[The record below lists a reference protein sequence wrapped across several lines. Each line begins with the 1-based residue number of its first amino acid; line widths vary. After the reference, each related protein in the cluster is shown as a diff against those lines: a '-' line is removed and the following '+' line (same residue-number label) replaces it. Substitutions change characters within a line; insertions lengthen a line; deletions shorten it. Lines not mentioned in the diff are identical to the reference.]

1 MEKFAR
7 ICLLFGTNMQKITI
21 LLADDH
27 NIIRHGI
34 RALLTLEADFE
45 IVGEAVTGREAIALT
60 EQLAPNVVVMDL
72 SMPLLNGMEAAR
84 QISLNCPETK
94 VIVLSA
100 HDDKEHVGQAMVAG
114 AAGYLLKLTA
124 AQELIEAI
132 REVNK
137 GNVYF
142 SPQVAKRLR
151 DAADPFAPKIKA
163 SAALTVREAEVL
175 QLVAEGFVNKQ
186 IADELHLSIKT
197 VEKHRQSM
205 MHKLNLHCIADLVR
219 HAAAKG
225 VVDTHDVNAVL
236 HPA

>member
-1 MEKFAR
+1 MEEFVR
-7 ICLLFGTNMQKITI
+7 ICLLFDTNMQKITI

-45 IVGEAVTGREAIALT
+45 IVGEAITGRQAISLT
-60 EQLAPNVVVMDL
+60 EQLSPNVVVMDL

-84 QISLNCPETK
+84 QIALNCPETK

-151 DAADPFAPKIKA
+151 DAADPFAPRVKA
-163 SAALTVREAEVL
+163 STVLTVREAEVL